1 MSRPQGKH
9 RARILSE
16 IRPGASSLRAD
27 LVRNTG
33 LSAATVAR
41 VARDLIGGKVLR
53 EVRLAPSSVGR
64 PSTGLQINGGCGAVL
79 GVSALPPAARL
90 AVVDLSGRL
99 LHESEQAMDW
109 ESGADAILG
118 ALRSSMQRLLRRLP
132 AGIPR
137 LRGVGL
143 ALPGQWDREA
153 GVSNIFPRVPDWKDV
168 PIRRLLMEWTRLPA
182 WLVGYAPSLAVAEQA
197 QGTGSEPQDLLCVEV
212 ADNIA
217 MGVIANG
224 RVLEGVSGNAGELGH
239 IAVEPRGEPCYCGS
253 RGCLETVAT
262 TRSVEDALL
271 RRGLGSGSGGQAA
284 RRTFEGVVALARK
297 GNGAAVR
304 LLSSAAVALGTG
316 LGAALNL
323 FNPKLLVLRGRFF
336 DAGGDLVL
344 TPLTKSVQGHALLN
358 TVRPVDIRR
367 SALGAV
373 SSAYGA
379 GITAVRRV
387 IQTL

>member
-9 RARILSE
+9 RARVLSE
-16 IRPGASSLRAD
+16 IRPGASSLRSD
-27 LVRNTG
+27 LVRSTG

-90 AVVDLSGRL
+90 AVLDLSGRL
-99 LHESEQAMDW
+99 LHEAEQPLEW
-109 ESGADAILG
+109 ESGARAILE
-118 ALRSSMQRLLRRLP
+118 ALRSSIQRLVRRLP
-132 AGIPR
+132 SGIPR

-168 PIRRLLMEWTRLPA
+168 PLRKLLMEWTRLPA

-197 QGTGSEPQDLLCVEV
+197 QGAGQEPQDLLCVEV

-224 RVLEGVSGNAGELGH
+224 RVLEGASGNAGELGH
-239 IAVEPRGEPCYCGS
+239 IAVEPRGGPCYCGS

-262 TRSVEDALL
+262 TRSVEDEM
-271 RRGLGSGSGGQAA
+271 RKP
-284 RRTFEGVVALARK
+284 FESVVTLARK

-304 LLSSAAVALGTG
+304 VLSSAAVALGTG

-323 FNPKLLVLRGRFF
+323 FNPKILVLRGRFF
-336 DAGGDLVL
+336 DAGGELVM
-344 TPLTKSVQGHALLN
+344 TPLTKSLQGHALLN
-358 TVRPVDIRR
+358 TVRPVEIRR
-367 SALGAV
+367 SELGAV
-373 SSAYGA
+373 ASAYGA

-387 IQTL
+387 IRTL

>member
-90 AVVDLSGRL
+90 AVLDLSGRL
-99 LHESEQAMDW
+99 LHESDQSMDW
-109 ESGADAILG
+109 ESGADAIL
-118 ALRSSMQRLLRRLP
+118 ATLRSSMQRLLRRLP

-197 QGTGSEPQDLLCVEV
+197 QGTGREPQDLLCVEV

-262 TRSVEDALL
+262 TRAVEDAV
-271 RRGLGSGSGGQAA
+271 RRGPERKAA
-284 RRTFEGVVALARK
+284 TYERVVALARE
-297 GNGAAVR
+297 GNGAAIR
-304 LLSSAAVALGTG
+304 LLSAAAVALGTG
-316 LGAALNL
+316 LGTALNL
-323 FNPKLLVLRGRFF
+323 FNPRLLVLRGRFF

-344 TPLTKSVQGHALLN
+344 TPLTKSLQGHALLN
-358 TVRPVDIRR
+358 TVRPVEIRR
-367 SALGAV
+367 SALGAI

>member
-41 VARDLIGGKVLR
+41 VARDLIGGRVLR

-99 LHESEQAMDW
+99 LHESEQTLEW
-109 ESGADAILG
+109 ESGADAIQ
-118 ALRSSMQRLLRRLP
+118 AAIRSSLQRLLRRLP

-153 GVSNIFPRVPDWKDV
+153 GVSNVFPRVPDWKDV

-262 TRSVEDALL
+262 CRSIEDAV
-271 RRGLGSGSGGQAA
+271 RKPA
-284 RRTFEGVVALARK
+284 TYEGIVALGRK

-304 LLSSAAVALGTG
+304 LLSAAAVALGTG

-323 FNPKLLVLRGRFF
+323 FNPRLLVLRGRFF
-336 DAGGDLVL
+336 DAGGDLVM
-344 TPLTKSVQGHALLN
+344 TPLTKSLQGHALLN
-358 TVRPVDIRR
+358 TVRPVEIRR

-379 GITAVRRV
+379 GIVAVRRV

>member
-9 RARILSE
+9 RARVLSE
-16 IRPGASSLRAD
+16 IRPGAASLRAD
-27 LVRNTG
+27 LVRTTG

-64 PSTGLQINGGCGAVL
+64 PSTGLQINGGCGAVV
-79 GVSALPPAARL
+79 GVSALPPVACL
-90 AVVDLSGRL
+90 ALLDLSGKL
-99 LHESEQAMDW
+99 LHEVEQPLDW
-109 ESGADAILG
+109 ESGAEAILG
-118 ALRSSMQRLLRRLP
+118 SLRSALARLLKRLP

-143 ALPGQWDREA
+143 ALPGQWDRAA
-153 GVSNIFPRVPDWKDV
+153 GVCNIFPRVPDWKDV
-168 PIRRLLMEWTRLPA
+168 PIRKLLMEWTRLPA

-197 QGTGSEPQDLLCVEV
+197 QGEGQEAQDLLCVEV

-217 MGVIANG
+217 LGAIANG
-224 RVLEGVSGNAGELGH
+224 QVLEGISGNAGELGH
-239 IAVEPRGEPCYCGS
+239 IAVEPRGLPCYCGS

-262 TRSVEDALL
+262 CRSIEDASKKTTYEEVVARA
-271 RRGLGSGSGGQAA
+271 RRG
-284 RRTFEGVVALARK
+284 
-297 GNGAAVR
+297 NGDAVR
-304 LLSSAAVALGTG
+304 LLSEAATALGRG

-336 DAGGDLVL
+336 DAGGELVL
-344 TPLTKSVQGHALLN
+344 TPLTKSIQGHALLN
-358 TVRPVDIRR
+358 TVRPVEIRR

-373 SSAYGA
+373 ASAYGA

>member
-1 MSRPQGKH
+1 MSRPQTKH
-9 RARILSE
+9 RARVLSE
-16 IRPGASSLRAD
+16 IRPGSASLRAD
-27 LVRNTG
+27 LVRSTG

-41 VARDLIGGKVLR
+41 VARDLVGGRVLR

-90 AVVDLSGRL
+90 AVLDLSGKL
-99 LHESEQAMDW
+99 LHEAEQPLDW
-109 ESGADAILG
+109 EGGADSILS
-118 ALRSSMQRLLRRLP
+118 ALRSSIRRLLGRLP
-132 AGIPR
+132 AGVPR

-143 ALPGQWDREA
+143 ALPGQWDRAA
-153 GVSNIFPRVPDWKDV
+153 GVANVFPRVPDWKDV
-168 PIRRLLMEWTRLPA
+168 PIRRLLSEWTRLPA
-182 WLVGYAPSLAVAEQA
+182 WLLGYAPSLAVAEQA
-197 QGTGSEPQDLLCVEV
+197 QGAGREPEDLLCVEV

-262 TRSVEDALL
+262 TRSIEDAAPKRGTYESVVARA
-271 RRGLGSGSGGQAA
+271 RRGD
-284 RRTFEGVVALARK
+284 
-297 GNGAAVR
+297 GAAVR
-304 LLSSAAVALGTG
+304 LLSAAAVALGTG
-316 LGAALNL
+316 LGTALNL

-336 DAGGDLVL
+336 DTGGEFVL
-344 TPLTKSVQGHALLN
+344 TPLTKSIQGHALLN
-358 TVRPVDIRR
+358 TVRPVEIRR

-373 SSAYGA
+373 ASAYGA
-379 GITAVRRV
+379 GIAAVRGV